1 MRYFITPLL
10 TFLLFFTACNEKT
23 VSSDA
28 LSSSSVGEVYSEEI
42 APAAMPSPVM
52 SSSRDSSAGEVYSE
66 EIAPTVMPSPVMSSS
81 RDSMDATMPV
91 PPKEKDPYAG
101 NVQSG
106 ILTSAD
112 IDDNLNLT
120 HFQKYVNR
128 TLQSI
133 SESIFPFM
141 NTKDR
146 VKLTIEGA
154 NGKGMNRVKVK
165 VGNFVG
171 YTNSQGVLYIFP
183 TVDNIPTQT
192 TIELNGKS
200 QSINLASKKEFT
212 IAFNKIST
220 LPKTLDLMF
229 VIDTTGS
236 MSDEMRYLA
245 KEFDAIVSNVEAK
258 HPTVDIRFGLTLY
271 RDKGDDYVVKN
282 FKFTSNK
289 NKMKSQL
296 EEQSANGGGDYP
308 EAMDKGIEKALEA
321 SWEAEDGVRMM
332 FVVADA
338 PPHDEKIKQML
349 PIIEKARSMGIHIY
363 PLGAS
368 GVAEK
373 SEYIMRHLA
382 LFTQGRYLWLTDDS
396 GVGNSHE
403 EPKVNCYQVT
413 RLDQLIS
420 RVIQSEL
427 SGKRVEPNTNSIL
440 RSVGQYDKG
449 ICQ

>member
-1 MRYFITPLL
+1 MKFFIISLL
-10 TFLLFFTACNEKT
+10 TFLLIFTACNEK
-23 VSSDA
+23 VVYSDA
-28 LSSSSVGEVYSEEI
+28 VSSSSIGEGYGGDI
-42 APAAMPSPVM
+42 APPIAMPSPAMRTSDEAMGV
-52 SSSRDSSAGEVYSE
+52 STSTVYESKE
-66 EIAPTVMPSPVMSSS
+66 PSI
-81 RDSMDATMPV
+81 MPV
-91 PPKEKDPYAG
+91 PPVEPVIIPIPPEPRE
-101 NVQSG
+101 VQSG
-106 ILTSAD
+106 ILTVAN

-128 TLQSI
+128 ALQAT
-133 SESIFPFM
+133 SESSFPFM
-141 NTKDR
+141 STKDR
-146 VKLTIEGA
+146 VKLTIEGT
-154 NGKGMNRVKVK
+154 NEKGMNRVKVK
-165 VGNFVG
+165 VGDFTG

-200 QSINLASKKEFT
+200 QNIDLSSKKEFT
-212 IAFNKIST
+212 IAFNKTSM
-220 LPKTLDLMF
+220 LPKSLDLMF

-236 MSDEMRYLA
+236 MGDEMRYLA
-245 KEFDAIVSNVEAK
+245 KEFDAIISDVEAK
-258 HPTVDIRFGLTLY
+258 HPSVDIRFGLTLY

-321 SWEAEDGVRMM
+321 SWRAEDGVRMM

-338 PPHDEKIKQML
+338 PPHDEKIKQMV
-349 PIIEKARSMGIHIY
+349 PIIEKARAMGIHIY

-373 SEYIMRHLA
+373 AEYIMRHLA

-403 EPKVNCYQVT
+403 EPKVSCYQVT

-427 SGKRVEPNTNSIL
+427 SGKRVEANKDSVI
-440 RSVGQYDKG
+440 RSVGQYNNG
-449 ICQ
+449 NCQ